1 MLKEEERVADPVR
14 LPRRDHFRLD
24 PETFGIRQAADLEEM
39 DMHEIDEP
47 GAMGG
52 LGIPSGGS

>member
-1 MLKEEERVADPVR
+1 MLKEKERVADPLR
-14 LPRRDHFRLD
+14 FTCRDNFCLN
-24 PETFGIRQAADLEEM
+24 TKAFGIRQAADLEEM